1 MALATP
7 LSAQARAPARRD
19 VMFRQFAPGLLARV
33 NYQADTAGA
42 YRVALWDLLVGPG
55 KRMEAPVA
63 LPGGGVFE
71 VRSGTGRIEIDGV
84 ARDLRGGATF
94 VVHQGSRFA
103 LSNSRDDAALA
114 IRVTLIAPASP

>member
-1 MALATP
+1 
-7 LSAQARAPARRD
+7 
-19 VMFRQFAPGLLARV
+19 MFRQFAPGLLARV

-42 YRVALWDLLVGPG
+42 YRVALWDFLVGPG

-71 VRSGTGRIEIDGV
+71 VRSGTGRIEIDGI

-103 LSNSRDDAALA
+103 LSNGRDDIALA
-114 IRVTLIAPASP
+114 LRVTLISPASR